1 MTCKYCRK
9 ENLRWNGEQE
19 VERGRSEGN
28 VQSVWTNRG
37 LHGSEG

>member
-1 MTCKYCRK
+1 MTWKYCRE

-19 VERGRSEGN
+19 AERGRSEGN